1 MVALALESAPEE
13 QRSIENLAYHWWAA
27 GDGEAS
33 ARFNELAG
41 DAAAKVFA
49 HEDAIAFYERALESA
64 PPASIARGNVFEKMA
79 EQRFALTWTE
89 LAQAT
94 YCEAADVFGS
104 AGDYDRE
111 ATCRV
116 HAAVLAYTAGMPEP
130 TAPLEAMLSRL
141 PPDEELAR
149 CRVHLGLAWLAATFW
164 FPTQAAYHL
173 SRVDIQGFS
182 EAPDLVS
189 RFHNVAS
196 WVAMT
201 VGDIEEF
208 RREHQA
214 WIDTARKGPLRRLAA
229 AHING
234 AMCFSFFGLHED
246 ALANVERAA
255 AIARE
260 SKNRYVEESARAFSA
275 FSYLMCGDLKRA
287 RAAVEAVPT
296 TSENHVNFTFA
307 TAWGTIVAA
316 HLGDTTMLEKWFDGF
331 ESIGTRKL
339 EIECGAGFAEILVRR
354 GRHAEAARLLHRVLP
369 ECELMRGNVLTLL
382 AIGRYG
388 DAPDRVRAR
397 DYLARAAVG
406 TVEPPERPAL
416 ALFDAYEARRNG
428 RDDEAR
434 AHAREGAVG
443 FARLRMPL
451 LEAEAREVA
460 GETEAA
466 LALYRACG
474 AAYDVRRLVGEAPTE
489 SPSFATHD
497 GAAVSLS
504 PREREIASLANR
516 GLSNLEIARELSI
529 SHKTVEKHLASVF
542 GKLGISSRRQLRA

>member
-1 MVALALESAPEE
+1 
-13 QRSIENLAYHWWAA
+13 
-27 GDGEAS
+27 
-33 ARFNELAG
+33 
-41 DAAAKVFA
+41 
-49 HEDAIAFYERALESA
+49 
-64 PPASIARGNVFEKMA
+64 
-79 EQRFALTWTE
+79 
-89 LAQAT
+89 
-94 YCEAADVFGS
+94 
-104 AGDYDRE
+104 
-111 ATCRV
+111 
-116 HAAVLAYTAGMPEP
+116 
-130 TAPLEAMLSRL
+130 
-141 PPDEELAR
+141 
-149 CRVHLGLAWLAATFW
+149 
-164 FPTQAAYHL
+164 
-173 SRVDIQGFS
+173 
-182 EAPDLVS
+182 
-189 RFHNVAS
+189 
-196 WVAMT
+196 
-201 VGDIEEF
+201 
-208 RREHQA
+208 
-214 WIDTARKGPLRRLAA
+214 
-229 AHING
+229 
-234 AMCFSFFGLHED
+234 
-246 ALANVERAA
+246 
-255 AIARE
+255 
-260 SKNRYVEESARAFSA
+260 
-275 FSYLMCGDLKRA
+275 
-287 RAAVEAVPT
+287 
-296 TSENHVNFTFA
+296 
-307 TAWGTIVAA
+307 
-316 HLGDTTMLEKWFDGF
+316 
-331 ESIGTRKL
+331 
-339 EIECGAGFAEILVRR
+339 
-354 GRHAEAARLLHRVLP
+354 
-369 ECELMRGNVLTLL
+369 MRGNVLTLL